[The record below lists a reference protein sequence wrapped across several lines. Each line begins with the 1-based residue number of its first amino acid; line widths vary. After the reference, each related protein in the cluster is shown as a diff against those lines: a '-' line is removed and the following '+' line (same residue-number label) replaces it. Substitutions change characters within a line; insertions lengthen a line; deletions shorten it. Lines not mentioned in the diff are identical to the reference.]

1 MNGILVKRRNST
13 PKRTEIGR
21 IEQEGAAVYKRKQLD
36 RLLPFAYHGTW
47 QSQTGTALSTQVR
60 RWRPGGTVVRMPS
73 VRTTS
78 ALVLQG
84 MLTVST

>member
-1 MNGILVKRRNST
+1 MNGILVNRRNST

-21 IEQEGAAVYKRKQLD
+21 IEQEGVAVYKRKQLD
-36 RLLPFAYHGTW
+36 RLLPFAYHGNW
-47 QSQTGTALSTQVR
+47 QSQTGAALSAQVR

-73 VRTTS
+73 GRTTS